1 MGPGLIGG
9 SVLKAVR
16 KRFPEVKLSAWARRE
31 SVADTL
37 RKDPGAVDLASTDL
51 EEAIAEADL
60 VILAMP
66 TGAMADVVRRISRF
80 PEIRSD
86 RPVLVTDV
94 GSVKGP
100 VVKEI
105 APLVRERGGIFLGSH
120 PMAGSEKA
128 GLEYAEDSLLEDAA
142 VILTPEEEVS
152 SADDI
157 EMVTDFWE
165 SLGGRVST
173 MGAGEHDRLVASI
186 SHLPHLLAASLV
198 RFVLRENPE
207 AASFS
212 GGGFRDTTRVSAGPE
227 EMWSG
232 ILCDNQEAVSRKLG
246 ELIGEL
252 GIWKEALDSLDRD
265 KLRSFLSEARQL
277 RETF

>member
-9 SVLKAVR
+9 SVLKGVR
-16 KRFPEVKLSAWARRE
+16 KRFPEVELSAWARRNAVVE
-31 SVADTL
+31 AL
-37 RKDPGAVDLASTDL
+37 RKDFGSIDLASPDL
-51 EEAIAEADL
+51 EEAIAGADL

-66 TGAMADVVRRISRF
+66 TGVMADVVKRISRF
-80 PEIRSD
+80 PETTAK
-86 RPVLVTDV
+86 RPVMVTDV

-100 VVKEI
+100 VVSEI
-105 APLVRERGGIFLGSH
+105 APLVRERGGVFLGSH

-142 VILTPEEEVS
+142 VILTPEKDRS
-152 SADDI
+152 SAADI
-157 EMVTDFWE
+157 EKVTDFWE

-173 MGAGEHDRLVASI
+173 MEAGEHDRLVASI

-198 RFVLRENPE
+198 RVVLRENPD

-212 GGGFRDTTRVSAGPE
+212 GGGLRDTTRVSAGPE

-232 ILCDNQEAVSRKLG
+232 ILCDNQEAVSRKLE
-246 ELIGEL
+246 ELICEL
-252 GIWKEALDSLDRD
+252 GIWKDALDSLDRD